1 MVTQEALAD
10 LFVAN
15 RQRLIHFA
23 ARIVGSSEAEDV
35 VQTAYVR
42 ASARINSYRGDAK
55 LDTWVCAVVKH
66 AALDVLRRRRI
77 YDGLPLTAEPR
88 QLTEPPHI
96 VLHAERREARRRL
109 RRLSPAER
117 SALVA
122 SIHYDRNVDGATALG
137 ITPQAYKS
145 RRSRARA
152 RLEGLNRAA

>member
-1 MVTQEALAD
+1 MPLQETLAE

-23 ARIVGSSEAEDV
+23 ARIVGSTEAEDV

-42 ASARINSYRGDAK
+42 ASARVDSYAGHAK
-55 LDTWVCAVVKH
+55 LDTWVYAIVKH
-66 AALDVLRRRRI
+66 AAIDVLRRRVH
-77 YDGLPLTAEPR
+77 DGLPLTAEPR
-88 QLTEPPHI
+88 QLAEPPRV
-96 VLHAERREARRRL
+96 VLDAERREAQRRL

-122 SIHYDRNVDGATALG
+122 SVYYDRNCDGAAALG

-145 RRSRARA
+145 RRSRARQ
-152 RLEGLNRAA
+152 RLEGLTRAA